1 MFTAICGE
9 IKVGSGIVNSISVY
23 IADDHEL
30 TRQGL
35 RYALRADARL
45 EIVGEEGDGSRVVEQ
60 VCAERPNVVL
70 MDIVLD
76 GIDGIEATRLIKKK
90 RPEVRIVMLTS
101 HDSDDRIFSA
111 FSAGADAYCLKSI
124 SGEMLVQAVHS
135 VHEGVGWLDP
145 GIAKRVLK
153 ACVQSTIASNV
164 PKASVDC
171 LTKNAA
177 SPFPLSERELAVLR
191 LVVNGLSNHEIGE
204 KLYLS
209 PETIKSH
216 LRKIFDKLLV
226 ADRTQAAV
234 KAIRDGLV

>member
-1 MFTAICGE
+1 MRSE
-9 IKVGSGIVNSISVY
+9 VLSSISVF

-35 RYALRADARL
+35 RYAFRDHKSV
-45 EIVGEEGDGSRVVEQ
+45 EIIGEAGEGTDIVNQ
-60 VCAERPNVVL
+60 VCAEQPDVVL

-76 GIDGIEATRLIKKK
+76 GMDGIEATRQIKRQ
-90 RPEVRIVMLTS
+90 RPEIRVVMLTS

-111 FSAGADAYCLKSI
+111 FSAGADAYCLKTI
-124 SGEMLVQAVHS
+124 SGDMLVQAVQS

-145 GIAKRVLK
+145 GIAKRVLR
-153 ACVQSTIASNV
+153 ACVQSVAQPAVHARPAADCAS
-164 PKASVDC
+164 
-171 LTKNAA
+171 KNAA

-191 LVVNGLSNHEIGE
+191 LVVNGLSNQEIGE
-204 KLYLS
+204 QLFLS

>member
-1 MFTAICGE
+1 L
-9 IKVGSGIVNSISVY
+9 SSISVF

-35 RYALRADARL
+35 RYAFRGHKGV
-45 EIVGEEGDGSRVVEQ
+45 EVVGEAGDGTDIVNQ
-60 VCAERPNVVL
+60 VCAEQPDVVL

-76 GIDGIEATRLIKKK
+76 GMDGIEATRQIKRQ
-90 RPEVRIVMLTS
+90 RPEIRVVMLTS

-111 FSAGADAYCLKSI
+111 FSAGADAYCLKTI
-124 SGEMLVQAVHS
+124 SGEMLLQAVQS

-145 GIAKRVLK
+145 GIAKRVLR
-153 ACVQSTIASNV
+153 ACVQSAPPPPPKPNQDCAS
-164 PKASVDC
+164 
-171 LTKNAA
+171 KNAA

-191 LVVNGLSNHEIGE
+191 LVVNGLSNQEIGE
-204 KLYLS
+204 QLFLS

-234 KAIRDGLV
+234 KAIREGLV